1 MSESRSP
8 LQDEYLASLRDNSTR
23 VAIFLVNGIKLVGRI
38 QSFDTYVVMLE
49 NSGTQLV
56 FKHAIST
63 VIPQEGAAAEERARQ
78 TRTGAEHTPPPRV
91 RVASMK

>member
-8 LQDEYLASLRDNSTR
+8 LQDEYLTSLRDKNAR
-23 VAIFLVNGIKLVGRI
+23 VAVFLVNGIKLVGRI

-63 VIPQEGAAAEERARQ
+63 VIPQEGVATEERARQ
-78 TRTGAEHTPPPRV
+78 PRSAVEGAPRP
-91 RVASMK
+91 RVASVK